1 MSNVE
6 LNPQMLAKQL
16 AFRLTSIKRHYSRF
30 CEVCQDKNISFNL
43 ALPLTQ
49 FSTYFDARVK
59 PDLFHVT
66 FKHVFTR
73 ENRLSKAIR
82 IMG

>member
-1 MSNVE
+1 M
-6 LNPQMLAKQL
+6 
-16 AFRLTSIKRHYSRF
+16 Y
-30 CEVCQDKNISFNL
+30 FN
-43 ALPLTQ
+43 
-49 FSTYFDARVK
+49 ARVK

-66 FKHVFTR
+66 FKDVLAR